1 MKKENW
7 RIDFTWIKACAGHS
21 GNELADKLTKEA
33 IKNSEICYNK
43 IPKSETERQESEKK
57 PQQNGNSN
65 GKPPPKDW

>member
-1 MKKENW
+1 MYEHVKTGCKHIPPSEQPLQ
-7 RIDFTWIKACAGHS
+7 
-21 GNELADKLTKEA
+21 LAKEA
-33 IKNSEICYNK
+33 TKNSEICYNK